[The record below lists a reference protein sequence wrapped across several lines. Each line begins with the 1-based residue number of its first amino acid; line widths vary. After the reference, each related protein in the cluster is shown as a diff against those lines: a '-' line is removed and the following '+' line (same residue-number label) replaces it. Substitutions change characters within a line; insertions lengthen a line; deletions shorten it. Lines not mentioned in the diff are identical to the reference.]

1 MGKLN
6 IVSGQKFNRLTII
19 EEVEQKEYRRYF
31 KCKCDCGNEL
41 IVFMSSLTLNRTKSC
56 GCLNMENK
64 INRRKHSHTING
76 VITSE
81 YTAWVNMR
89 NRCYNPKNNRYKIY
103 GGRGIKVCDE
113 WLKSFKNFI
122 DDIGRKPGPQYSID
136 RINVNGN
143 YEPSNC
149 RWATPEQQANNKR

>member
-1 MGKLN
+1 
-6 IVSGQKFNRLTII
+6 
-19 EEVEQKEYRRYF
+19 
-31 KCKCDCGNEL
+31 
-41 IVFMSSLTLNRTKSC
+41 
-56 GCLNMENK
+56 
-64 INRRKHSHTING
+64 
-76 VITSE
+76 
-81 YTAWVNMR
+81 MR